1 MSGTIDRL
9 ILMANQIA
17 RNLATLPD
25 PAAATADHIAS
36 FWDPRMK
43 AIILRHL
50 EQTGGAG
57 LDLHALTAIRMLAE
71 SGAPPHQTR
80 ATRFNQGGDVG
91 HSDAG

>member
-43 AIILRHL
+43 AMILRHL
-50 EQTGGAG
+50 KEAGGAG
-57 LDLHALTAIRMLAE
+57 LDLHALKAIQMLAE
-71 SGAPPHQTR
+71 SGAPPHQTQ
-80 ATRFNQGGDVG
+80 ATVFNHGEDVG